1 MTQPGSLGAVAGE
14 ADGAPTPMSTAAPS
28 AAGDSLTVAAWTVV
42 SRVTGLVRIAV
53 IGAVLGPTLLGNTFQ
68 FTNALPNLLYY
79 GLLAGS
85 LFSSLLVPALVHHV
99 DAQDSRASERLA
111 GGFLG
116 VTLIALAVVVPLA
129 LVLAPELL
137 AVTAPHGADPAS
149 AAEQARLARL
159 LFLMFVPQ
167 VFCYAIVGTAS
178 ATMNAHRR
186 FGLAAAAPAL
196 ENIGIILVLCLTA
209 VVMSADPSR
218 LDQLG
223 MGALLLLGLGTT
235 SAVAAHAGL
244 QWWGARRAGVVLRP
258 FAGWRNPEVTT
269 VIRRAL
275 PSLGQAG
282 LLACQVLVLLAAA
295 NHTPGGV
302 VGFQMA
308 LSFVYLAIAIGVTPV
323 ALTALPWL
331 ARLFVRREHEMFHDM
346 FVRSV
351 GLGLFV
357 AVPAAVGCVL
367 LAPPLARSVAVGRMA
382 SEAGVSMVTGSL
394 AALAAAIL
402 GQAVLTMC
410 SYAFYAQKD
419 TRSPLLATCAQVA
432 ICGVGTVFA
441 MMFLRGVSLIT
452 GLGVAYSVGTIAGA
466 LCMWRMLSGR
476 IFTGPQR
483 LLPSI
488 LRTGLA
494 ALAMAGPVWLTTH
507 AVFAAS
513 SGRTGAGL
521 AIAAGAAVGI
531 TTFVGVSALLR
542 APELTWLLKSVRRG
556 DRLQS
561 EPA

>member
-1 MTQPGSLGAVAGE
+1 MTQPGGLGAVTGA
-14 ADGAPTPMSTAAPS
+14 ADGAATPTSTSAPS

-99 DAQDSRASERLA
+99 DAQDRRACERLA

-116 VTLIALAVVVPLA
+116 ITLVALAVVVPIALA
-129 LVLAPELL
+129 LAPALL
-137 AVTAPHGADPAS
+137 RVTAPHGADLAS
-149 AAEQARLARL
+149 AAEQERLARL
-159 LFLMFVPQ
+159 LFLMFIPQ
-167 VFCYAIVGTAS
+167 VFCYAVVGTAS

-218 LDQLG
+218 LDQLS
-223 MGALLLLGLGTT
+223 MGELLLLGMGTT
-235 SAVAAHAGL
+235 AAVAAHAAL

-282 LLACQVLVLLAAA
+282 LLAAQVLVLLAAA

-323 ALTALPWL
+323 ALTTLPWL
-331 ARLFVRREHEMFHDM
+331 ARLFVRQEPEMFHDM

-367 LAPPLARSVAVGRMA
+367 LAPLLARFVAVGRMA

-402 GQAVLTMC
+402 GQAVFTMC

-419 TRSPLLATCAQVA
+419 TRSPLLAAGAQVA
-432 ICGVGTVFA
+432 ICGVGTVLA
-441 MMFLRGVSLIT
+441 MMFLQGVSLLI
-452 GLGVAYSVGTIAGA
+452 GLGAAYSAGTVAGA
-466 LCMWRMLSGR
+466 VCMWRLLSGR

-483 LLPSI
+483 LMPSI
-488 LRTGLA
+488 VRTGLA
-494 ALAMAGPVWLTTH
+494 ALAMAGPVWLTAH
-507 AVFAAS
+507 AVSAAS
-513 SGRTGAGL
+513 SGRTGAAL
-521 AIAAGAAVGI
+521 AIAASAAVGI
-531 TTFVGVSALLR
+531 TTFMAASALLQ
-542 APELTWLLKSVRRG
+542 APELRWLLESVRRG
-556 DRLQS
+556 NRLQS

>member
-1 MTQPGSLGAVAGE
+1 VKQPGRLAAAKAA
-14 ADGAPTPMSTAAPS
+14 ADGAATPTPTAALS

-42 SRVTGLVRIAV
+42 SRVTGLVRIAA

-99 DAQDSRASERLA
+99 DVQDRRACERLA

-116 VTLIALAVVVPLA
+116 VTLVALAVVASVALA
-129 LVLAPELL
+129 LAPALL
-137 AVTAPHGADPAS
+137 GVTAPHGSDVAS
-149 AAEQARLARL
+149 AAGQERLARL
-159 LFLMFVPQ
+159 LFLMFIPQ
-167 VFCYAIVGTAS
+167 VFCYAVVGTAS

-196 ENIGIILVLCLTA
+196 ENIGIILVLCVTA
-209 VVMSADPSR
+209 AVMRTDPSR
-218 LDQLG
+218 LDQVS
-223 MGALLLLGLGTT
+223 MGELLLLGLGTT
-235 SAVAAHAGL
+235 AAVAAHAAL

-282 LLACQVLVLLAAA
+282 LLAVQILVLLAAA
-295 NHTPGGV
+295 NRTPGGV

-323 ALTALPWL
+323 ALTTLPWL
-331 ARLFVRREHEMFHDM
+331 ARLFVRDEHEPFHDM

-357 AVPAAVGCVL
+357 AVPAAVGCAL
-367 LAPPLARSVAVGRMA
+367 LAPMLARFVALGRMA
-382 SEAGVSMVTGSL
+382 SEAGVSMVAGSI

-402 GQAVLTMC
+402 GQAIFTMC

-419 TRSPLLATCAQVA
+419 TRSPLLATGAQVA
-432 ICGVGTVFA
+432 VCGLGTGLA
-441 MMFLRGVSLIT
+441 LMSLRGVSLLV
-452 GLGVAYSVGTIAGA
+452 GLGATYSAGTIAGA
-466 LCMWRMLSGR
+466 VCMWRLLSGR

-483 LLPSI
+483 LLPSVV
-488 LRTGLA
+488 RTCLA
-494 ALAMAGPVWLTTH
+494 TLAMAGPVWFTAH
-507 AVFAAS
+507 VVSAAS
-513 SGRTGAGL
+513 ARHFGAAL
-521 AIAAGAAVGI
+521 AITAGAAVGI
-531 TTFVGVSALLR
+531 STFLAVSALLH
-542 APELTWLLKSVRRG
+542 APELGWLVKSVGRG
-556 DRLQS
+556 NGMQN